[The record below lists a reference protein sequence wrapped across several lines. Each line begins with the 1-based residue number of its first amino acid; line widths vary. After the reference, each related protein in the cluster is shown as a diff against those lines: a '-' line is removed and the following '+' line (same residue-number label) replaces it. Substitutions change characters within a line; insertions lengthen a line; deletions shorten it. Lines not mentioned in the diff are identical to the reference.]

1 MIRSRH
7 SSGVRIRISDR
18 AVNNYM
24 RRFCDDEIERQ
35 SQKGQSLVKR
45 AIDYCKS
52 KIHEYPNLSKVIAI
66 LLKVTSYFNSIAGG
80 FAVGSGIALTGV
92 VLIKKLKGIA
102 NGPFDLPI
110 GLGALL
116 VGIIACLEGVVRWK
130 ASKAITNTLNEG
142 EERR

>member
-1 MIRSRH
+1 MIRSRRNL
-7 SSGVRIRISDR
+7 GVRVRISDK

-35 SQKGQSLVKR
+35 AQKGQSLVKR

-52 KIHEYPNLSKVIAI
+52 KIREYPELSKVIAV
-66 LLKVTSYFNSIAGG
+66 LLNVSAYLNSIAGG
-80 FAVGSGIALTGV
+80 LAIGAGIGVTGI
-92 VLIKKLKGIA
+92 VLVKKLKGIQ
-102 NGPFDLPI
+102 NGMYDLPL

-116 VGIIACLEGVVRWK
+116 TGIVACLEGVIRWK